1 MATAGFLEAAALQL
15 AALQLAALQ
24 LAALQLAAL
33 QLRALGFNR
42 ISFGIQDADPVV
54 QRVAN
59 RLVPVKRELVVQ
71 DREVL
76 ERQQGRGRVRVN
88 NEGR

>member
-1 MATAGFLEAAALQL
+1 M
-15 AALQLAALQ
+15 
-24 LAALQLAAL
+24 
-33 QLRALGFNR
+33 
-42 ISFGIQDADPVV
+42 V

-59 RLVPVKRELVVQ
+59 RLVPVERELVVQ